1 MKTFTTKELTKQDNI
16 PFFTPSSKTK
26 GEDRENK
33 LCQSIEEAIAYVGA
47 IRTQRRRT
55 SVQLVGRNSYSV
67 SV

>member
-1 MKTFTTKELTKQDNI
+1 MTTFVAFIFVFIIPILAIYFGIKWFKT
-16 PFFTPSSKTK
+16 
-26 GEDRENK
+26 
-33 LCQSIEEAIAYVGA
+33 AYVGA